1 MSRARERLTI
11 VSFLGPSGLPNKM
24 CSRGVLVNRNSEDS
38 VDSIVNTPSF
48 LRVNSFVDD
57 DKTTE
62 STRKGKS
69 E

>member
-1 MSRARERLTI
+1 
-11 VSFLGPSGLPNKM
+11 M

-57 DKTTE
+57 DK
-62 STRKGKS
+62 STDSNRKGKF
-69 E
+69 EFVC